1 MAQIDKLQKA
11 KDEFIDDIMKMA
23 EIAGAFDGVEIDE
36 TEKAGKIAEAKT
48 AFFKE
53 VGYAPLIDSPSPAT
67 NNRGGFWAFAASQR
81 RPWANS
87 QQVNNG
93 LGSNL
98 SSKFSNQSL
107 GKWCECIED
116 IEYADE
122 EIIAGLIELMEEFC
136 STMKQELKE
145 KFATMEREERLGGVA
160 MIKFVEKLIDILQN
174 GRYCS
179 SEEENLG
186 KESSNG

>member
-1 MAQIDKLQKA
+1 MAQIDKLQKV

-116 IEYADE
+116 IEYADK
-122 EIIAGLIELMEEFC
+122 EIIVGLIELMEEFC

-145 KFATMEREERLGGVA
+145 KFATMERAERLGGVA

-174 GRYCS
+174 GRYYT
-179 SEEENLG
+179 SEEEDLG